1 MGGKEDV
8 RTAGENVCGRTVPGG
23 WSASGDPSASRRPVG
38 PVGCMVP
45 KLFTALCY
53 TARRA
58 KASVVP
64 SNPKNTE

>member
-1 MGGKEDV
+1 MCGRRGK
-8 RTAGENVCGRTVPGG
+8 NVCGRTVPGG
-23 WSASGDPSASRRPVG
+23 WDALGDPSASRRPAG
-38 PVGCMVP
+38 RMVP

>member
-23 WSASGDPSASRRPVG
+23 WSASGDPSASRPVG
-38 PVGCMVP
+38 RMVP